1 VFVRTTLTLDPDVA
15 RALKARTADRG
26 VTLKQVVNDALRRGL
41 SVEPKKPRKPF
52 RVIPHSFGFRPGID
66 PNKMNQLADEL
77 ETQAILAAMKRAERR
92 SKRG

>member
-15 RALKARTADRG
+15 RTLKAKIAAQG
-26 VTLKQVVNDALRRGL
+26 ATLKQVVNDALRRGL

-52 RVIPHSFGFRPGID
+52 RVKPWSLQLRPGID
-66 PNKMNQLADEL
+66 PYKMNQLADEL
-77 ETQAILAAMKRAERR
+77 ETQAILATMKRAERR